1 MYVLNLRFVAVFPR
15 KFDLG
20 FKANHVIPSPNM
32 YVYDK
37 DSRCEHNAYGT
48 SLIMVVS
55 GLHE

>member
-1 MYVLNLRFVAVFPR
+1 MAVFPF

-37 DSRCEHNAYGT
+37 DSRFEHNAYGT